1 MAIQEVLDNTEWVSQ
16 SGNPVAYAPHLRKTP
31 LDGVPT
37 RPFIIQSAKG
47 DQTVPNPTDSAI
59 VRAAD
64 AFDRWTVFRNDL
76 VRAARAGAPPNPHT
90 FLTNIANAAVADLAI
105 AAQHQIGVF
114 FETDGVVMIDPDGVG
129 PFFEAPISQA
139 QIPLMEDLNF

>member
-1 MAIQEVLDNTEWVSQ
+1 LFAHPRCYRARR
-16 SGNPVAYAPHLRKTP
+16 PVAYAPHLRKIA

-47 DQTVPNPTDSAI
+47 DTTVPNPTASAI
-59 VRAAD
+59 VRAGD
-64 AFDRWTVFRNDL
+64 AHDRWTLFRNDL
-76 VRAARAGAPPNPHT
+76 VRLARPTTPSNPHT
-90 FLTNIANAAVADLAI
+90 FLTNIGNPVVADLAI

-114 FETDGVVMIDPDGVG
+114 FESDGALTIDPDAAAG
-129 PFFEAPISQA
+129 PFFEVPIGQN